1 VVSLATLE
9 SAGAPGDSEIA
20 QEVRSLGP
28 WFHNLHLPG
37 GLQTAPDHP
46 LGDFPRFKWE
56 QVATALPADL
66 TGWKALDIGCNA
78 GFYSFELARR
88 GAEVLGIDADPRYL
102 RQAEWARRHLDEE
115 GRVRFE
121 QRTVYDLPLLADRFD
136 LVLFMGVLYH
146 LRYPLLALEMV
157 AEKVDRLLIFQTLS
171 LPGDEVLETPPD
183 LPLDERRRLLEP
195 GWPSMAFVEGRMAG
209 DPTNWW
215 VPNLACNEALLRS
228 AGLRVTARPG
238 DEMFCCEPVPGRPAA
253 PYRQALPALAP
264 GSPGIER

>member
-1 VVSLATLE
+1 VSLQTLE
-9 SAGAPGDSEIA
+9 SAGAPGDSPIA
-20 QEVRSLGP
+20 REVRSLGP

-37 GLQTAPDHP
+37 DLQTAPDHP

-56 QVATALPADL
+56 QIASILPADL
-66 TGWKALDIGCNA
+66 SGWKALDIGCNA
-78 GFYSFELARR
+78 GFYSFELACR

-102 RQAEWARRHLDEE
+102 RQAEWARCHLDEA

-121 QRTVYDLPLLADRFD
+121 QRTVYDLPHLADRFD

-157 AEKVDRLLIFQTLS
+157 AEKVERLLIFQTLS

-183 LPLDERRRLLEP
+183 LPLEDRRRLLEP
-195 GWPSMAFVEGRMAG
+195 GWPHMAFVEGKMAG

-215 VPNLACNEALLRS
+215 VPNRACSEALLRS
-228 AGLRVTARPG
+228 AGLKVTARPG
-238 DEMFCCEPVPGRPAA
+238 DEMFCCEPAHGQPAA
-253 PYRQALPALAP
+253 PYREALPALAP
-264 GSPGIER
+264 RSAGRPR

>member
-1 VVSLATLE
+1 VVSLETLE
-9 SAGAPGDSEIA
+9 SAGAPGDSAIA
-20 QEVRSLGP
+20 REVRALGP

-56 QVATALPADL
+56 QIAGFLPADL
-66 TGWKALDIGCNA
+66 SGWTALDVGCNA
-78 GFYSFELARR
+78 GFYSFELGRR
-88 GAEVLGIDADPRYL
+88 GAEVHGIDADPRYL
-102 RQAEWARRHLDEE
+102 RQAEWARRHLDPA

-121 QRTVYDLPLLADRFD
+121 RRTVYDLPHLPGRFD

-157 AEKVDRLLIFQTLS
+157 AEKVERRLIFQTLS
-171 LPGDEVLETPPD
+171 LPGDEVLEAPPD

-195 GWPSMAFVEGRMAG
+195 GWPSMAFVEGKMAG

-264 GSPGIER
+264 GSAGSPR

>member
-1 VVSLATLE
+1 MSLETLE
-9 SAGAPGDSEIA
+9 SAGAPGDSAIA
-20 QEVRSLGP
+20 REVRSLGP

-37 GLQTAPDHP
+37 GVQTAPDHP
-46 LGDFPRFKWE
+46 LGDFPRFKWR
-56 QVATALPADL
+56 QVASVLPADL
-66 TGWKALDIGCNA
+66 TGWTVLDIGCNA

-102 RQAEWARRHLDEE
+102 RQAEWARRHLDDG

-183 LPLDERRRLLEP
+183 LLLQDRRWLLQP
-195 GWPSMAFVEGRMAG
+195 GWPSMAFVEGKMAG

-215 VPNLACNEALLRS
+215 VPNLACSEALLRS

-264 GSPGIER
+264 GPARGER

>member
-1 VVSLATLE
+1 VA
-9 SAGAPGDSEIA
+9 SA
-20 QEVRSLGP
+20 
-28 WFHNLHLPG
+28 LPG
-37 GLQTAPDHP
+37 
-46 LGDFPRFKWE
+46 
-56 QVATALPADL
+56 DL

-102 RQAEWARRHLDEE
+102 RQAEWARGHLDPA

-121 QRTVYDLPLLADRFD
+121 RRTVYDLPRLAGRFD

-157 AEKVDRLLIFQTLS
+157 AEKVERLLIFQTLS
-171 LPGDEVLETPPD
+171 LPGDEVLATPPD
-183 LPLDERRRLLEP
+183 LPLEERRRLLEP
-195 GWPSMAFVEGRMAG
+195 GWPGMAFVEGKMAG

-215 VPNLACNEALLRS
+215 VPNLACSEALLRS

-238 DEMFCCEPVPGRPAA
+238 DEMFCCEPAADRPPA
-253 PYRQALPALAP
+253 PYREALPVLAAA
-264 GSPGIER
+264 GEA